1 MHGHTHPQ
9 TSRTFFFLS
18 QQGKDRVGDM
28 LVNGFACSEMNFVL
42 CNVIRNEKKLDIP
55 DHEAQRNR

>member
-1 MHGHTHPQ
+1 
-9 TSRTFFFLS
+9 
-18 QQGKDRVGDM
+18 M